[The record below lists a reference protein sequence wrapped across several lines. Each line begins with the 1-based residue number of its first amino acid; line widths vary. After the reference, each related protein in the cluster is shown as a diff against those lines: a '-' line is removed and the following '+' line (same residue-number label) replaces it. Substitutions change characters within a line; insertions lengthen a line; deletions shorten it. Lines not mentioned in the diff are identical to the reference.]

1 MDVKAF
7 EKARADKLNG
17 YKKEY
22 EEKKRDYTITVDAAI
37 QEGDPKQQNDL
48 IQNVLS
54 INSELSDFLR
64 TVIQDISQGDGK
76 INSQTISNL
85 NADLIKYQKEF
96 QAVKQS
102 EDKIKTLKIL
112 QATNSGLANTA
123 LTTYYIYLSVIGI
136 LVLIFVYLTISASWA
151 ASVFGRI
158 TTALQ
163 PEVQ

>member
-37 QEGDPKQQNDL
+37 QEADPKQQNDL

-64 TVIQDISQGDGK
+64 TVIQDISQGDSK

-102 EDKIKTLKIL
+102 QDKIKTLKIL

-136 LVLIFVYLTISASWA
+136 LVLIFVYLTISASW
-151 ASVFGRI
+151 STSMFERMSKVLEPE
-158 TTALQ
+158 LQ
-163 PEVQ
+163 

>member
-22 EEKKRDYTITVDAAI
+22 AEKKRDYTITVDAAI

-151 ASVFGRI
+151 TSVFEKI

-163 PEVQ
+163 PELQ

>member
-37 QEGDPKQQNDL
+37 QEADPKQQNDL

-64 TVIQDISQGDGK
+64 TVIQDISQGDSK

-102 EDKIKTLKIL
+102 QDKIKTLKIL

-136 LVLIFVYLTISASWA
+136 LVLIFVYLTISASW
-151 ASVFGRI
+151 STSMFERMSKV
-158 TTALQ
+158 LQ
-163 PEVQ
+163 PELQ